1 MANKSLRLQ
10 RQLRKERGPDKP
22 VALPYV
28 ILDEYHRPDL
38 RGEFAG
44 VRVVARDGK
53 PVVHLLPEQAKFYL
67 DQGAIAPLSS

>member
-1 MANKSLRLQ
+1 MANKSAAASAPQGARP
-10 RQLRKERGPDKP
+10 RQAGRA
-22 VALPYV
+22 ALCHPRRV
-28 ILDEYHRPDL
+28 PPSRPP
-38 RGEFAG
+38 RRFAG